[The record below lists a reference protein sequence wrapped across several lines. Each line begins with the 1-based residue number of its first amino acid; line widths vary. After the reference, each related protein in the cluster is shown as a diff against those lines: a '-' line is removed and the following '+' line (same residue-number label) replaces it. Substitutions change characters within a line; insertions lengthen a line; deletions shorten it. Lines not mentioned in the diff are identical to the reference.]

1 MISKHLVKVKRANAG
16 IRPAASEHGLWN
28 TQKIVHEKYKAWL
41 IRRGFK
47 EEAP

>member
-1 MISKHLVKVKRANAG
+1 MIPKRRTQIKKLSSGIKLMASAN
-16 IRPAASEHGLWN
+16 GLWS
-28 TQKIVHEKYKAWL
+28 TERIVREKYNAWL

>member
-1 MISKHLVKVKRANAG
+1 MIPKRRTQIKKLSSG
-16 IRPAASEHGLWN
+16 IKPAASEHVLWN
-28 TQKIVHEKYKAWL
+28 TQKIVHEKYNAWL